1 MMLVSFTVFYVC
13 RDYPTHLACFHA
25 ARLTN
30 DIEQAKIDIMLSC
43 TDRDCL
49 VKRVRFD
56 CIDFYRVGGFSND

>member
-1 MMLVSFTVFYVC
+1 MLVSFTVFYVC
-13 RDYPTHLACFHA
+13 RDYPDNLACFHTS
-25 ARLTN
+25 RLTN

-56 CIDFYRVGGFSND
+56 GIDFYRVGGDYND